1 VRRLHLVELEDLPA
15 FPAGLR
21 DLVTEALAFFERLGG
36 VPDPIAPLVR
46 RLLAASDTRQVVD
59 LCAGAGGPMAAL
71 APGLAAE
78 GVGVVFTDLFPNQP
92 ALTALAR
99 AHPGVRVLD
108 TPVDARA
115 VPASLRGVRTVC
127 TAFHHFA
134 PADAETILRTAVE
147 ARQPIGL
154 FEVAER
160 RAFTMALAPLVALA
174 QLATAPW
181 QRPWR
186 WRRLALTYLVP
197 LVPFVLAFDGTV
209 SCLRAYRVDELLA
222 LAHRAGGGPDW
233 RWEAGRIRVA
243 SGLGHVVYLLG
254 HPTRA
259 GGDGGSGA

>member
-1 VRRLHLVELEDLPA
+1 MRRLHLVELEDLPA
-15 FPAGLR
+15 FPAALR
-21 DLVTEALAFFERLGG
+21 DLVTESLAFFERLGG
-36 VPDPIAPLVR
+36 VPDQVAPLVR
-46 RLLAASDTRQVVD
+46 RLLAASEARQVVD

-71 APGLAAE
+71 APDLAAE
-78 GVGVVFTDLFPNQP
+78 GVAVVFTDLYPNQP

-99 AHPGVRVLD
+99 THQGVTVFGA
-108 TPVDARA
+108 PVDARA

-134 PADAETILRTAVE
+134 PADAEAILRTAVE

-160 RAFTMALAPLVALA
+160 RAFTIALAPLVALA

-222 LAHRAGGGPDW
+222 LANRVGGGPDW
-233 RWEAGRIRVA
+233 RWEAGRIPVA
-243 SGLGHVVYLLG
+243 FGVGNVVYLLG
-254 HPTRA
+254 HPTQA
-259 GGDGGSGA
+259 AANG

>member
-1 VRRLHLVELEDLPA
+1 MRRLHLVELEDLPA

-21 DLVTEALAFFERLGG
+21 DLVTEALAFLERLGG
-36 VPDPIAPLVR
+36 VPGRVAPLVR
-46 RLLAASDTRQVVD
+46 RLLAASDARQVVD

-78 GVGVVFTDLFPNQP
+78 GVAVVFTDLYPNQP
-92 ALTALAR
+92 ALAALAR
-99 AHPGVRVLD
+99 RHPGITLFG

-115 VPASLRGVRTVC
+115 VPATLRGVRTLC
-127 TAFHHFA
+127 AAFHHFA
-134 PADAETILRTAVE
+134 PDDAEAILRSAVD
-147 ARQPIGL
+147 ARRPIGL

-160 RAFTMALAPLVALA
+160 RLFTIALAPLVALA

-197 LVPFVLAFDGTV
+197 LVPLVLAFDGIV

-222 LAHRAGGGPDW
+222 LADRVGGGADW
-233 RWEAGRIRVA
+233 RWEAGRIPVA
-243 SGLGHVVYLLG
+243 LGLGHVVYLLG
-254 HPTRA
+254 YPAQGRA
-259 GGDGGSGA
+259 EG